1 MRLRRLK
8 NIGNTCYV
16 NSSLQ
21 LFFDLET
28 LGDLVREDNILC
40 DLIHSNG
47 SLINPVHLK
56 NEIAKTNPRF
66 RGMNQQDSF
75 EFLIY
80 LLEYVSITIPI
91 SEHISFSIGRKTKC
105 PCGRI
110 NSEQNWVDSFLIL
123 PINDMCRHITDCIS
137 LYLQY
142 NNLCSLCSEITTTH
156 TIDSKRYLIV
166 VLKRY
171 SNSIQKNNAK
181 IEVPEELAV
190 CSQTFSLR
198 GFIHHYGFITCGHY
212 IYIRKIKNKWFIF
225 NDENIEEI
233 TQNERLREYKD
244 SGYVY
249 LFELNQPKSD

>member
-21 LFFDLET
+21 LFFDM
-28 LGDLVREDNILC
+28 DFLC
-40 DLIHSNG
+40 DLLKEGSENSVLHDVVHSIG

-66 RGMNQQDSF
+66 RGMSQQDSF

-80 LLEYVSITIPI
+80 LLEYVSITIPV
-91 SEHISFSIGRKTKC
+91 SDHVSFLIGRKTKC

-110 NSEQNWVDSFLIL
+110 NLQQSWMDSYLIL
-123 PINDMCRHITDCIS
+123 PINNNCRHINDCIS
-137 LYLQY
+137 LYFHDSEP
-142 NNLCSLCSEITTTH
+142 CSLCSEITTTY

-233 TQNERLREYKD
+233 THDERLREYKD

-249 LFELNQPKSD
+249 LFELQH